1 MSTHESSLSGEATSV
16 AANSGGRLE
25 QRAAEMGRKADALTA
40 RVQTELRGKKS
51 ELSDLGH
58 KVQDRVTVA
67 KERVTRGA
75 HDGRV
80 RVEFEVQAHPVRTL
94 LYAAGIGVA
103 LGLLLGRRARR

>member
-16 AANSGGRLE
+16 AANTGGPIE
-25 QRAAEMGRKADALTA
+25 QRARELGRKADALSA

-51 ELSDLGH
+51 DLSDLGH
-58 KVQDRVTVA
+58 KVQDRVTSA
-67 KERVTRGA
+67 KDRVTRNA

-94 LYAAGIGVA
+94 LYAAGIGIA
-103 LGLLLGRRARR
+103 LGLLLGRRSKR